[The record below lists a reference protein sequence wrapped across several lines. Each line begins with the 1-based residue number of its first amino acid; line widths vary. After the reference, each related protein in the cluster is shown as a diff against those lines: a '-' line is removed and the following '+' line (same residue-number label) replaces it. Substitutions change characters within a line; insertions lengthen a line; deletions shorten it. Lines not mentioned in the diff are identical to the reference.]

1 MSKRGKRGV
10 ASFKKNYK
18 EEDYKVEF
26 DRNNRPVGA
35 MSSPFMSWF
44 GLKVRQTFPYHID
57 TKNFERNRWE
67 ELWLDAKRLWNI
79 QNDRPKKFMLRKAK
93 KLCTKFRSRLVI
105 NYVHKGK
112 RPFEKYAYLDPA
124 HWDEFVKKKTSKEFL
139 DISEKA
145 KASAN
150 ANTNFSRLGRTGFAG
165 LDAKADTIWP
175 LLEAKY
181 PYLKT
186 IQDKRA
192 KSWIM
197 SQKIKNPE
205 TNLYEL
211 APDSHETIERL
222 VRTEREMIEDGSYFA
237 GNDDPIVRVMGREHG
252 GRTRAV
258 SEVIG
263 STHVYGGL
271 FNSSKKRARNGNSL
285 DANHERGSVSW
296 VDKNSGGPNMS
307 YAPIEKLTPCEMLF
321 PYQLSDE
328 LTVAIGQIWPTSDRI
343 LHGKLI
349 SEGFV
354 KVQVD
359 NVIEGC
365 EKMPVLELTKTVD
378 IKCVGDMLHSFVQWP
393 RDALK
398 IVNKETSSRS
408 VSALRTNPSL
418 GSSSHTGASP
428 QTQAGD
434 IAAISCYHPEI
445 EVDDPYEQEMPIQ
458 QNADQSFMNMLMQVQ
473 ELPQHVYQQ
482 QMQATHAPNSGPAQR
497 MQSTQAPNADLA
509 FIDPEVTIALERTKT
524 RPRAIQDM
532 VELLSKCIGDNH
544 SIQISSPTRM
554 YPQTV
559 RDSIPYVELLQLF
572 SNDWLDI
579 TVIHWFA
586 MYFYETHNSRC
597 AFFNPHH
604 IKGDSCMKNSEGVQE
619 HIIDMFTFHIDK
631 TFFVA
636 PYLANNHWTLI
647 IICPST
653 ERGYI
658 IDSISR
664 EKDQHSYLLTS
675 IIDEAFGFQFLW
687 NMVNCKQQKNG
698 WECGFMVIKN
708 MYEFVNTIQHDFPN
722 KDVFRKKKLT
732 N

>member
-1 MSKRGKRGV
+1 MV
-10 ASFKKNYK
+10 
-18 EEDYKVEF
+18 
-26 DRNNRPVGA
+26 
-35 MSSPFMSWF
+35 
-44 GLKVRQTFPYHID
+44 L
-57 TKNFERNRWE
+57 
-67 ELWLDAKRLWNI
+67 
-79 QNDRPKKFMLRKAK
+79 
-93 KLCTKFRSRLVI
+93 
-105 NYVHKGK
+105 
-112 RPFEKYAYLDPA
+112 
-124 HWDEFVKKKTSKEFL
+124 
-139 DISEKA
+139 
-145 KASAN
+145 
-150 ANTNFSRLGRTGFAG
+150 
-165 LDAKADTIWP
+165 
-175 LLEAKY
+175 
-181 PYLKT
+181 
-186 IQDKRA
+186 
-192 KSWIM
+192 
-197 SQKIKNPE
+197 QK
-205 TNLYEL
+205 
-211 APDSHETIERL
+211 
-222 VRTEREMIEDGSYFA
+222 M
-237 GNDDPIVRVMGREHG
+237 
-252 GRTRAV
+252 
-258 SEVIG
+258 
-263 STHVYGGL
+263 
-271 FNSSKKRARNGNSL
+271 
-285 DANHERGSVSW
+285 
-296 VDKNSGGPNMS
+296 
-307 YAPIEKLTPCEMLF
+307 TPCEMLF

-418 GSSSHTGASP
+418 GLSSHTSASP
-428 QTQAGD
+428 QTQADGISAGD

-458 QNADQSFMNMLMQVQ
+458 QNTDQSFMNMLMQVH

-482 QMQATHAPNSGPAQR
+482 QMQATHAPNSGPAQQ
-497 MQSTQAPNADLA
+497 MQSTHAPNTDLA
-509 FIDPEVTIALERTKT
+509 FIDPEVATALERTKT
-524 RPRAIQDM
+524 RPRAIRDM
-532 VELLSKCIGDNH
+532 VELLSRCVGDNH

-586 MYFYETHNSRC
+586 MYFYETHNSHC

-636 PYLANNHWTLI
+636 PYLA
-647 IICPST
+647 
-653 ERGYI
+653 
-658 IDSISR
+658 
-664 EKDQHSYLLTS
+664 K
-675 IIDEAFGFQFLW
+675 
-687 NMVNCKQQKNG
+687 
-698 WECGFMVIKN
+698 
-708 MYEFVNTIQHDFPN
+708 
-722 KDVFRKKKLT
+722 
-732 N
+732 